1 LLAILDRPA
10 LDRSQPAARGMRLD
24 IVAGTAVLLELG
36 QTREIRLVPF
46 GATRGRF
53 RDAAMGAQEG

>member
-1 LLAILDRPA
+1 
-10 LDRSQPAARGMRLD
+10 MRLD